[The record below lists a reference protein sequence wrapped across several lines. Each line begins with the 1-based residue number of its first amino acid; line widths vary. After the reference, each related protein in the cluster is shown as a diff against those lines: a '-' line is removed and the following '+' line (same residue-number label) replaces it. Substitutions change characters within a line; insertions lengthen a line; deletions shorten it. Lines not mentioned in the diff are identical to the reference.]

1 MCINEQELT
10 KDSYDDDDFL
20 HTARSDTHHGLHT
33 PLQITAHLS
42 WTSAMLSIHL
52 WTSTLAPYNLLLIYP
67 SGGLFQKCET
77 DYDRPLQ
84 GFPTLLIM
92 SPIGSGSWQFL

>member
-20 HTARSDTHHGLHT
+20 HTARSDTHHGLHA

-52 WTSTLAPYNLLLIYP
+52 WTSTLAPYNLLLIYIRQEDF
-67 SGGLFQKCET
+67 SKSVKQIMT
-77 DYDRPLQ
+77 DPYKD
-84 GFPTLLIM
+84 FPHFSL
-92 SPIGSGSWQFL
+92 